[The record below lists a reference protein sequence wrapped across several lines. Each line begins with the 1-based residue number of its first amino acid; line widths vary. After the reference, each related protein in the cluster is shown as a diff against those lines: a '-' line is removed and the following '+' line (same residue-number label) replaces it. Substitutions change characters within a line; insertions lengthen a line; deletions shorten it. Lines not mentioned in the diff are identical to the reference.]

1 MEEISVIINMTQHKA
16 SQEQIEAGVIDLPA
30 NEREQLSKLLT
41 FDSLPSREEII
52 ARAAA
57 IAELAAQNGLGGDD
71 GDDPIAVAAMIGGAP
86 YLMAALELA
95 LMAVYIEPVYA
106 FSVRESVETTQP
118 DGTVLKTAVFR
129 HAGFV
134 K

>member
-1 MEEISVIINMTQHKA
+1 MIINMTQHKA